1 VRRALLLALLGALV
15 PASAASA
22 LPKEYILP
30 GDAVF
35 PEGVTLRPGTDQFFV
50 TSTTDG
56 TVFRGT
62 LDKPRLKVFL
72 PPGGNGRTLAN
83 GIRASRDRLAV
94 AGSLNNRIFVYSLP
108 GGRLVRRFSTGE
120 GGLINDVTFT
130 PNGDVYATDS
140 SRGLLFRVPAKALR
154 KPRGR
159 LTALKPFVRFENTPI
174 ELYSNGLVAAGTRYL
189 LVVSTSTGAL
199 VRVDLK
205 TRAVRQVDLHGTQL
219 SVGDGMARDGR
230 TLYVVY
236 FTRRVGVVKLSKN
249 WLSGRLQ
256 RDITSPRFK
265 FATTTAVAGKRLLV
279 VNAQFDKRGGDPVL
293 PFTVSAV
300 KRP

>member
-15 PASAASA
+15 AAPAASA
-22 LPKEYILP
+22 LPKEYVIP
-30 GDAVF
+30 GGAVF
-35 PEGVTLRPGTDQFFV
+35 PEGVTVRPGTDQFFV

-62 LDKPRLKVFL
+62 LGKPRLKVFL
-72 PPGGNGRTLAN
+72 APGGNGRTLAN
-83 GIRASRDRLAV
+83 GIRATHDRLAV
-94 AGSLNNRIFVYSLP
+94 AGSLGNRIYVYSLP
-108 GGRLVRRFSTGE
+108 AGKLVRRFSTGE

-154 KPRGR
+154 KPSSR
-159 LTALKPFVRFENTPI
+159 LAPLKPFVRFEDTPI
-174 ELYSNGLVAAGTRYL
+174 GLYSNGLVAAGRRYL
-189 LVVSTSTGAL
+189 LVVSTSSGAL

-205 TRAVRQVDLHGTQL
+205 TKAVRQVDLHGTQL
-219 SVGDGMARDGR
+219 SAGDGMARDGR

-236 FTRRVGVVKLSKN
+236 FTSRVGVIKLSKN

-256 RDITSPRFK
+256 SDITSPTFK
-265 FATTTAVAGKRLLV
+265 FATTVAVAGKRLLV